1 MSGQRFHNMQIAAMM
16 MMMMMMM
23 KRMRMTMAVGYF
35 FPSFLIGRP
44 TDLVDAPP
52 GYPEKE

>member
-16 MMMMMMM
+16 TMMMMM
-23 KRMRMTMAVGYF
+23 RMRMTMAVGYF
-35 FPSFLIGRP
+35 FPRFLIGRP